1 MKKAISRIWFGLLLL
16 VFLLA
21 ACADAVRLGTTV
33 GAGMGQIS
41 KEDKER
47 LDRLAL
53 QTERAARPM
62 TDQEE
67 YYLGRAVAATILAQY
82 RLYQNDRLTRYLNEI
97 GQSLALAS
105 DRPFTFGGY
114 RFAVLDSSELNALSC
129 PGGTIL
135 VTRGMVLKAQNEE
148 ELSAIL
154 AHEIGHVSNRD
165 GSKAIQQSRW
175 MEVITLLGTE
185 AAKKASGAELTK
197 LVSLFEGS
205 VQDVVKT
212 LMVKGYS
219 REQEENADQSAL
231 VIMQRL
237 GYDPNGLVDFLE
249 RLSKDQSEGRK
260 QGLLTTHPGLSERVS
275 QARSLIAGNQ
285 WGPKNHS
292 ERDRRFQQIIQSLR

>member
-1 MKKAISRIWFGLLLL
+1 MKQFASWKWIGFLFL
-16 VFLLA
+16 VFFLA
-21 ACADAVRLGTTV
+21 GCADAVRLGTTV

-47 LDRLAL
+47 LDRLAV

-67 YYLGRAVAATILAQY
+67 YYLGRAVAATILGQY

-105 DRPFTFGGY
+105 NRPFTFGGY
-114 RFAVLDSSELNALSC
+114 RFAVLDTNELNALSC

-135 VTRGMVLKAQNEE
+135 VTRGMLLKARSEE

-165 GSKAIQQSRW
+165 GSKAIQQARW

-185 AAKKASGAELTK
+185 AAKKVSGAEMAK

-219 REQEENADQSAL
+219 REQEGNADQSAL
-231 VIMQRL
+231 VVMQRL
-237 GYDPNGLVDFLE
+237 GYDPNGLVDFLG
-249 RLSKDQSEGRK
+249 RLSKDQSEGRN
-260 QGLLTTHPGLSERVS
+260 QGLLTTHPGMSERAS
-275 QARSLIAGNQ
+275 QARSLIVSNQ
-285 WGPKNHS
+285 WTPKNHS
-292 ERDRRFQQIIQSLR
+292 ERDRRFQQIIQSIR

>member
-1 MKKAISRIWFGLLLL
+1 MKMSISWKWIGFL
-16 VFLLA
+16 FLLFVLA
-21 ACADAVRLGTTV
+21 GCAEAVRLGTTI
-33 GAGMGQIS
+33 GAGTGQIS

-67 YYLGRAVAATILAQY
+67 YYLGRAVAATILGQY

-114 RFAVLDSSELNALSC
+114 RFAVLDSNEINALSS
-129 PGGTIL
+129 PGGIVL
-135 VTRGMVLKAQNEE
+135 VTRGMLLKTQSEE
-148 ELSAIL
+148 ELAAIL

-165 GSKAIQQSRW
+165 GSKAIQQARW

-185 AAKKASGAELTK
+185 AAKKAGGAEMTK

-219 REQEENADQSAL
+219 REQEGNADQSAL

-237 GYDPNGLVDFLE
+237 GYDPNGLVDFLG
-249 RLSKDQSEGRK
+249 RLNKEQTEGRK
-260 QGLLTTHPGLSERVS
+260 QGLLTTHPGMSERAN
-275 QARSLIAGNQ
+275 QARSLIVSNQ
-285 WGPKNHS
+285 WAPRNHS
-292 ERDRRFQQIIQSLR
+292 ERDRRFQQILQPLR

>member
-1 MKKAISRIWFGLLLL
+1 MKEAISWKWIG
-16 VFLLA
+16 FLFLA
-21 ACADAVRLGTTV
+21 FFLAGCADAVRLGTTV

-47 LDRLAL
+47 LDRLAV

-67 YYLGRAVAATILAQY
+67 FYLGRAVAATILGQY

-114 RFAVLDSSELNALSC
+114 RFAVLDSNEINALSC
-129 PGGTIL
+129 PGGIVL
-135 VTRGMVLKAQNEE
+135 VTRGMLLKAQNEE

-154 AHEIGHVSNRD
+154 SHEIGHVSNRD
-165 GSKAIQQSRW
+165 GSKAIQQARW
-175 MEVITLLGTE
+175 TEVITLLGTE
-185 AAKKASGAELTK
+185 AAKKASGAEMTK

-205 VQDVVKT
+205 VQD
-212 LMVKGYS
+212 G
-219 REQEENADQSAL
+219 NADQTAL

-237 GYDPNGLVDFLE
+237 GYDPIGLSDFLG
-249 RLSKDQSEGRK
+249 RLSKEQAEGRQ
-260 QGLLTTHPGLSERVS
+260 QGLLTTHPGLSERAS
-275 QARSLIAGNQ
+275 QARSLIVSSQRA
-285 WGPKNHS
+285 PKNHS
-292 ERDRRFQQIIQSLR
+292 ERDRRFQLIIQSIR